1 MKVWKLS
8 VFALALLAAACTSS
22 GSGPTGRGQ
31 APTSVGATSFA
42 GSLPGASVSPV
53 EVVNPHAFPVSS
65 VAAAGKPWR
74 NMHENGNV
82 MGPEFNCKALGFT
95 PAQCDRFQAM
105 RNAGQCFESQVPN
118 GVVLNALSFNDA
130 KDGGKFK
137 IQYNVLVDLQNPS
150 TRAVL
155 VCELARGDFIVHFL
169 GCNNYARVK
178 ARATMPKA
186 ALPLQSTPV
195 QVHASKACAPF
206 QAGYF
211 SLCFQ
216 IFQPVG
222 AANRL
227 VCDQTDSR
235 DLYPDALRQNVPL
248 YMRFV
253 NMKFVLKGAN
263 VGVNPVG
270 TKFPIRLSSGGT
282 VVLELINNKGHLY
295 GEFNFA
301 GETTLYIPDSL
312 ANRGIEMA
320 AWSDDPLLKDGYPQS
335 CDCDEDGYGDEKG
348 GAIRVRDNKD
358 HLGDKMFRF
367 INGTPRQGEQKRLVF
382 SFRAGKP
389 AR

>member
-8 VFALALLAAACTSS
+8 ALALAVLVAACASNS
-22 GSGPTGRGQ
+22 GS
-31 APTSVGATSFA
+31 TSRSQPPASLATASSE

-53 EVVNPHAFPVSS
+53 EVASSHTFPVSS
-65 VAAAGKPWR
+65 VAAAGKPWQ
-74 NMHENGNV
+74 NMHANGNV
-82 MGPEFNCKALGFT
+82 MGPEYNCKALGFT
-95 PAQCDRFQAM
+95 PSQCDRFQAM

-155 VCELARGDFIVHFL
+155 ICELARGDFIVHFL

-178 ARATMPKA
+178 GRPAAPRAAIQPQPMP
-186 ALPLQSTPV
+186 T
-195 QVHASKACAPF
+195 QVHANKACGPF
-206 QAGYF
+206 QAGHF
-211 SLCFQ
+211 SFCFQ

-248 YMRFV
+248 YMRPV
-253 NMKFVLKGAN
+253 HMKFVLKGAN
-263 VGVNPVG
+263 VDGKPLG
-270 TKFPIRLSSGGT
+270 SKFAVPLSSGGT

-301 GETTLYIPDSL
+301 GEATLYVPDSL
-312 ANRGIEMA
+312 AKRGIEMA
-320 AWSDDPLLKDGYPQS
+320 AWSDDPLLKNGYPQS
-335 CDCDEDGYGDEKG
+335 CDCEEDGYGDEKG
-348 GAIRVRDNKD
+348 GAMRVRDNKD

-382 SFRAGKP
+382 SFRAGNP